1 MTDFLSRGEIVESA
15 FGFHVNAGAS
25 LGSIIIRQSDECS
38 G

>member
-1 MTDFLSRGEIVESA
+1 MTDFLSRGEIVGSA
-15 FGFHVNAGAS
+15 LAVTTDAGAD